1 MQVDRRTGIEVIDR
15 TECLQLLGEHVL
27 GRLAVNE
34 GSAPLVLPVNYGLA
48 GDRVVIRTAT
58 GTKLDAVHRPVCFEV
73 DDFDRA
79 GRSGWSVVVR
89 GRLVEVLPE
98 DRVRWEQMSVLPEPW
113 AEGEKD
119 HVLCIEPTV
128 ISGRRIANI
137 SPWGKG
143 KGLG

>member
-1 MQVDRRTGIEVIDR
+1 VQVDRRTGVEVIDR
-15 TECLQLLGEHVL
+15 PECIRLLGEHVL

-48 GDRVVIRTAT
+48 GDRVVIRTAV

-89 GRLVEVLPE
+89 GRLVEVMPA
-98 DRVRWEQMSVLPEPW
+98 DRERWEELRVLPEPW
-113 AEGEKD
+113 AAGDKD

-128 ISGRRIANI
+128 ISGRRIRPRPSA
-137 SPWGKG
+137 PEVAAHT
-143 KGLG
+143 